1 MINWRKYFKIFSCTI
16 RDQFAY
22 IPSYIIGNI
31 FFVVILFVF
40 FSLWSAIYR
49 DQVAIAGLTLT
60 QTLWYLSFAETIEL
74 SKARVYNQIQEEVKE
89 GSIAYALGRPYSY
102 NGFKVARSLG
112 ESLVKAIP
120 ILVIGFVVCSLFTGI
135 LPGYL
140 QMLPFGIILIIGGIL
155 LNLMWGII
163 IGLLAFWTEEV
174 TPFYWILQKLIFIGG
189 GMFLP
194 IDFFPEWLQGSAKVL
209 PFAFSAYWPAI
220 TMVNFS
226 RENFQTALTGQVV
239 YIVLLGT
246 VAWSIFRVALRKI
259 HVQGG

>member
-1 MINWRKYFKIFSCTI
+1 MIHWRKYFKIFSCTV

-22 IPSYIIGNI
+22 IPSYLVGNI
-31 FFVVILFVF
+31 FLVVVLFVF
-40 FSLWSAIYR
+40 FSLWSVIYSGKTL
-49 DQVAIAGLTLT
+49 IAGLSMA
-60 QTLWYLSFAETIEL
+60 QTLWYLSIAETIEL

-112 ESLVKAIP
+112 ESLVRAVP
-120 ILVIGFVVCSLFTGI
+120 ILVLGFIVCSLFTGI
-135 LPGYL
+135 LPGYFSA
-140 QMLPFGIILIIGGIL
+140 LPFGLVLIVGGIL
-155 LNLMWGII
+155 LNLMWGLI

-174 TPFYWILQKLIFIGG
+174 TPFYWILQKFIFIAG

-194 IDFFPEWLQGSAKVL
+194 IDFFPQWLQGTAKVL
-209 PFAFSAYWPAI
+209 PFSFSAYWPAI

-226 RENFQTALTGQVV
+226 RENFFTALTGQVF
-239 YIVLLGT
+239 YIALLGLIAY
-246 VAWSIFRVALRKI
+246 VLFRTALKKI